1 MVAKKIYFMDCHLA
15 GRKYH
20 DADEVWNELKVGTT
34 LRLVLDKENRHDAN
48 AVAVIY
54 DQKNEK
60 GDVQDEFIIGYI
72 PRGENETI
80 ANMLEMGWSDI
91 FECRISKL
99 NPFAHPEEQVRLTI
113 RVKRNPSVMKEV

>member
-15 GRKYH
+15 GRRYH

-54 DQKNEK
+54 DQRTR
-60 GDVQDEFIIGYI
+60 
-72 PRGENETI
+72 RGMCWMNSS
-80 ANMLEMGWSDI
+80 SDTFPVVKTRTLPI
-91 FECRISKL
+91 CSKW
-99 NPFAHPEEQVRLTI
+99 AGATSS
-113 RVKRNPSVMKEV
+113 SVVSAS